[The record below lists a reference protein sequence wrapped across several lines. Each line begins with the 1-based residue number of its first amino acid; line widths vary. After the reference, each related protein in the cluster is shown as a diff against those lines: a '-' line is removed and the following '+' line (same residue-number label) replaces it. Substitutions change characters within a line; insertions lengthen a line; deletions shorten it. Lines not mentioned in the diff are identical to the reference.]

1 MDNFDKINKEE
12 KLEENKFKEEVV
24 RPFDQLIN
32 SYDAEKN
39 LEKAFQEGF
48 HFHWIAYSHSL
59 LTEFIKSFILLDL
72 NWKFSMGKLE
82 RSSDFKEYITSLN
95 FRGAI
100 SFLHFNGVI
109 PLKLYN
115 QLREINVKRNL
126 VLHNLIFKIEKVNG
140 INLKNYFDL
149 CDKSLRDLSN
159 EMAIWAKIHSSME
172 KGLIKMM
179 DDFEKKLNEVN
190 KENEKDK
197 KK

>member
-1 MDNFDKINKEE
+1 MMLK
-12 KLEENKFKEEVV
+12 
-24 RPFDQLIN
+24 
-32 SYDAEKN
+32 KN

-72 NWKFSMGKLE
+72 NWKSSMGKLE

-109 PLKLYN
+109 PLNLYN
-115 QLREINVKRNL
+115 KLKEINAKRNL

-140 INLKNYFDL
+140 IDLKNYFEL
-149 CDKSLRDLSN
+149 CNTSIKELVK
-159 EMAIWAKIHSSME
+159 EMALWAQFHTAVQGDLLRILDES
-172 KGLIKMM
+172 
-179 DDFEKKLNEVN
+179 
-190 KENEKDK
+190 DK
-197 KK
+197 KINEEQGKEQWSQKTN